1 MASTIETIQNAY
13 AVARSGR
20 PQQAVE
26 DLQRSLRLH
35 PEDPDLHEHLGLI
48 LLQLGQMDQAV
59 YHLTRATAFAPS
71 NADFHCNLAVAYSFM
86 GKSKEAAESYR
97 RALMFNAASFPAHLG
112 LSSALF
118 GMLDYDGAIA
128 SAKQAAQLNPR
139 TPEPWVNLGLALI
152 RSGRAPEGI
161 RAFRDGIERAGEHA
175 ILLMNLGIAL
185 NHRHD
190 ASPDEVLSVH
200 ERLGRAIAANAGT
213 AQPLMPDMDPDRPL
227 RIGYL
232 CPDFPERGAAFF
244 IKPLLTHHDR
254 TQFDVVTYRTG
265 QPSDPDLAGLAAAA
279 PSTSAWS
286 APDPALAQKIR
297 ADSIDILVCMSGHGP
312 MGRIPLMAQRPAP
325 VMLAYLGCPSTT
337 GLKSIGHRI
346 TDPLLEGPESR
357 SVEKPLMLD
366 GCCFAYE
373 PPADAPEVTPSS
385 GGPVTF
391 GCFAAAQKISE
402 PLLDAWAAILKQVP
416 GSRLL
421 LKHASY
427 DAPSARAAMLKE
439 LTDRGID
446 AVRIDIEGHTAN
458 FRDHLGAYARVDVA
472 LDTFPCGGMAGTC
485 EALWMG
491 VPVVSCAGPTHASR
505 VGLSILT
512 AAGLPELAT
521 TSMDGYVKTAA
532 GLANDAPRR
541 ASMRTSM
548 RGRLRGSALCDGA
561 ALTARLE
568 AQYRALWKAW
578 CGSVYYPET

>member
-1 MASTIETIQNAY
+1 MATTIETIQNAY

-59 YHLTRATAFAPS
+59 YHLSRAAAFAPS
-71 NADFHCNLAVAYSFM
+71 NADFLCNLAVAHSFQ
-86 GKSKEAAESYR
+86 GRSKEAAEAYR
-97 RALMFNAASFPAHLG
+97 RALLFNAASFPAHLG

-118 GMLDYDGAIA
+118 GMLDYEGAIA

-152 RSGRAPEGI
+152 RSGRAAEGI
-161 RAFRDGIERAGEHA
+161 RAFRDGLERAGEHA

-200 ERLGRAIAANAGT
+200 ERLGRSIAANAGT

-232 CPDFPERGAAFF
+232 CPDFPDRGAAFF

-279 PSTSAWS
+279 PTVGAWNV
-286 APDPALAQKIR
+286 PDPALVQKIR
-297 ADSIDILVCMSGHGP
+297 TDRIDILVCMSPHAP
-312 MGRIPLMAQRPAP
+312 MGRLPLMAQRPAP
-325 VMLAYLGCPSTT
+325 VMLAYLGCPTTT
-337 GLKSIGHRI
+337 GLKAIGHRI
-346 TDPLLEGPESR
+346 TDPILEGPESR
-357 SVEKPLMLD
+357 SVEKPLKLD

-373 PPADAPEVTPSS
+373 PPADAPDITPSA

-391 GCFAAAQKISE
+391 GCFAAAQKITE
-402 PLLDAWAAILKQVP
+402 PLLDAWAAILKQAP

-421 LKHASY
+421 LKNAAY
-427 DAPSARAAMLKE
+427 DAPSTKAAMLKE
-439 LTDRGID
+439 LTDRGVD
-446 AVRIDIEGHTAN
+446 AGRITIEGHTAG
-458 FRDHLGAYARVDVA
+458 FREHLGAYARVDVA
-472 LDTFPCGGMAGTC
+472 LDTFPCAGTATTC

-491 VPVVSCAGPTHASR
+491 VPVVSWAGPTHASR
-505 VGLSILT
+505 TGLSLLT
-512 AAGLPELAT
+512 AAGLAEFAAD
-521 TSMDGYVKTAA
+521 SAEAYVKVATGIAGDAA
-532 GLANDAPRR
+532 KR
-541 ASMRTSM
+541 ATMRTSL
-548 RGRLRGSALCDGA
+548 RAKLRGSALCDGA
-561 ALTARLE
+561 ALAARLE
-568 AQYRALWKAW
+568 AQYRTLWKAW
-578 CGSVYYPET
+578 CGSVYYPEA